1 MGRFGRLRV
10 IKVWA
15 GGRGELMCP
24 GGKVITIIVVFILFS
39 SKILCQRRLLIV
51 SCLSL
56 ER

>member
-10 IKVWA
+10 IRVWA